1 LLSVSAR
8 REGKRS
14 DGKQGGK
21 AELDS

>member
-1 LLSVSAR
+1 LSVSAR

>member
-1 LLSVSAR
+1 LLSDSAR

-14 DGKQGGK
+14 HSKQGGK